1 LAEGT
6 FVKFFTPYQDGLPSF
21 LSEVAVNQLLMDDN
35 PSSPGKRKRDSNSP
49 TLSSPRMLGYG
60 YYSESSSESAPPPV
74 GEGQGGGG
82 AAAVQWRRPYIIT
95 EAVSDVSLSVGLNR
109 LPNQQ
114 VDETFL
120 VSLMEGLQCNVLF
133 QVCCRLFYLF

>member
-1 LAEGT
+1 
-6 FVKFFTPYQDGLPSF
+6 
-21 LSEVAVNQLLMDDN
+21 
-35 PSSPGKRKRDSNSP
+35 
-49 TLSSPRMLGYG
+49 MLGYG

-133 QVCCRLFYLF
+133 QVCCRFFSLF